1 MFTKCREYRPTVK
14 EEMPHGTFVFV
25 VNATDKDPPE
35 AGGKV
40 TYSFVTDQKDR
51 PKFKIDPETGNI
63 TTSYVSL
70 FLTLL
75 NLVNVMFVSQI
86 IG

>member
-63 TTSYVSL
+63 TTSYVSYI
-70 FLTLL
+70 LTLFTSMDVS
-75 NLVNVMFVSQI
+75 LVS
-86 IG
+86 